1 MAGGDLIDL
10 LLELRKEKERY
21 YADPL
26 RYARAIKDVVR
37 SFDADARVYLFGS
50 YVRGTMRPDSDIDVL
65 VVTREASDVW
75 RRVRIRVEVK
85 RVIGDLT
92 PFEIHL
98 VTPEEFEVWYRRFND
113 VMLEVE

>member
-1 MAGGDLIDL
+1 
-10 LLELRKEKERY
+10 
-21 YADPL
+21 
-26 RYARAIKDVVR
+26 
-37 SFDADARVYLFGS
+37 
-50 YVRGTMRPDSDIDVL
+50 MRPDSDIDVL

-98 VTPEEFEVWYRRFND
+98 VTPEEFEVWYRRFID